1 MYLISAEIYKNAEV
15 NLLIIRNSSEIW
27 VSMKDVYSGLG
38 FKNMSDLVLK
48 EIYGRYGKKISRMD
62 RLKNITFLK
71 STII

>member
-48 EIYGRYGKKISRMD
+48 EIYGRYGKKTSRMD
-62 RLKNITFLK
+62 RLKNVTFLK

>member
-48 EIYGRYGKKISRMD
+48 EIYGRYGKKTSRMD
-62 RLKNITFLK
+62 RLKNIKFLK

>member
-48 EIYGRYGKKISRMD
+48 EIYGTYGKKTSRMD

>member
-48 EIYGRYGKKISRMD
+48 EIYGRYGKKTSRMD